1 MLLMAQ
7 SRRLQQQSL
16 MKYLWFVIHLMYKLD
31 LLETNCECMN
41 VEQIETC
48 EDIQEFCRTSSS
60 TVSWESNTETPKPT
74 TYYWVGV

>member
-31 LLETNCECMN
+31 LLETNCECMS

-48 EDIQEFCRTSSS
+48 EDIQEFC
-60 TVSWESNTETPKPT
+60 
-74 TYYWVGV
+74 